1 MYSILKHAHSG
12 FAYLL
17 LAALVVSVIY
27 AIVSKKKPFSSGGRK
42 IALITLILAHLQLLF
57 GLLLYFISPLGVS
70 NFSGAA
76 MKDKL
81 SRLYVM
87 EHPLTMIIAIILITI
102 GYSRI
107 KKQREDKKKYNQ
119 IIIYYGIAL
128 ILALAVIPWMVWPK

>member
-12 FAYLL
+12 FAYLFL
-17 LAALVVSVIY
+17 VALVISVIY
-27 AIVSKKKPFSSGGRK
+27 AIVLKKKPFSSGSRK
-42 IALITLILAHLQLLF
+42 IALITLICAHLQLLF

-70 NFSGAA
+70 NFSGEA
-76 MKDKL
+76 MKDRL

-107 KKQREDKKKYNQ
+107 KKQKEDKKKYKQ
-119 IIIYYGIAL
+119 IIIFYGLAL
-128 ILALAVIPWMVWPK
+128 ILALAVIPWMVWP